1 MSSTQI
7 SGPNQAPMFVAIVS
21 AFLGLAV
28 ISGIVR
34 LYTRIRIIKWVG
46 RDDVL
51 ILFAVLAAVAQT
63 MGGIIGSS
71 FSEIFDETF

>member
-1 MSSTQI
+1 
-7 SGPNQAPMFVAIVS
+7 MFVAIVS